1 MRYVLKGY
9 PKGTNKKS
17 IKSIN
22 GNSGLNLFFDEKIIY
37 LS

>member
-9 PKGTNKKS
+9 PKGTNK
-17 IKSIN
+17 KSIN